1 MFSVPPLWGAP
12 VPGLSPCQPAVSCP
26 CCPVPPLPL
35 VDELLHAAASMVR
48 ATAPVTMAK
57 ARGRKCLTTLFLLSL
72 LGEDRS
78 RRQITRAPCPT
89 RCHQHAGPVQGP
101 PRPWPTYSCVNVA
114 RLSRAASFGN
124 MGYLAEHNRD
134 VKVIHKLP
142 GRKPK
147 IFLGNA
153 R

>member
-1 MFSVPPLWGAP
+1 MPIMLSVPPFWGAP
-12 VPGLSPCQPAVSCP
+12 VPGLSPCQPAVSC
-26 CCPVPPLPL
+26 CGPVVLEPEPL

-89 RCHQHAGPVQGP
+89 RCHQHAAPYKARHGHGL
-101 PRPWPTYSCVNVA
+101 PT
-114 RLSRAASFGN
+114 
-124 MGYLAEHNRD
+124 LA
-134 VKVIHKLP
+134 
-142 GRKPK
+142 
-147 IFLGNA
+147 
-153 R
+153 